1 RVRPVSLHDALP
13 ILRLD
18 LAERT
23 VRKAAPRVEPVVERA
38 VHLIAVEPALADPAS
53 LEVRVRHV
61 LEPGRLAPPGRIPL
75 APHEPLPLFA
85 GGAPPAPVPA
95 WKRCKRRAAGAGAA
109 PCGYAGSVMTATDCA
124 VAG

>member
-38 VHLIAVEPALADPAS
+38 VHLIAVEPALGDPAS

-85 GGAPPAPVPA
+85 GALRSRPSPRG
-95 WKRCKRRAAGAGAA
+95 RGAGGG
-109 PCGYAGSVMTATDCA
+109 PRGPGRLRVGTRE
-124 VAG
+124 V

>member
-1 RVRPVSLHDALP
+1 SIEAGRLVALVAGAHDVAHVFPGGRRAHPLPALAQV
-13 ILRLD
+13 RLD

-38 VHLIAVEPALADPAS
+38 VHLIAVEPALGDPAS

-75 APHEPLPLFA
+75 APHEPLPLFRSEEHTSELQSRE
-85 GGAPPAPVPA
+85 
-95 WKRCKRRAAGAGAA
+95 K
-109 PCGYAGSVMTATDCA
+109 
-124 VAG
+124 